1 MQYLL
6 GLSLLTPLVLGAA
19 VSSPRDARINGLTT
33 DAAGFAEQSYNYIIV
48 GGGTAGLVLAARLT
62 EMTNVTVGVLE
73 AGFLRVGDPK
83 VDTPAFIGEALL
95 DPDYD
100 WSFQTV
106 PQTHVSQRNIAINRG
121 KMLGGSSALNF
132 LIWQHGSQ
140 RDYDSWAQLG
150 ISNGWDWEGILPY
163 LLKTETVTPSPAGA
177 LGYSGRVGVN
187 NEYEGRSGPLP
198 ITYNNFYSPLEEPY
212 AEALQALGVPFNPDP
227 DAGNSTGLFNAAQ
240 CVDVNTGNRSYSA
253 VNYLLANQARTN
265 LVVLQGAQLVKV
277 TKINL
282 TPGSS
287 VVATGVE
294 YVVDGI
300 TYNATATT
308 EVVLSAGTIQTPQ
321 LLELSGIGNPTIL
334 EQYDIPVIISNSDVG
349 ENYQASRTVALMGSW
364 SKYHN
369 HDQDHTHVV
378 SQFELNDSTMPTT
391 NLLSTNATFQQEQD
405 VLYLDD
411 HTGIYT
417 YTASDISFHPMQQF
431 FSPIELASSIAQL
444 QSEVAAANLSEWQ
457 TKQFQI
463 QLSDLE
469 AGTVGQMELL
479 FFAGDIGGG
488 AASGTEYVDILNFG
502 SRHFSR
508 GSVHIGSADPLAAPL
523 IDPNYFQFTID
534 KEVVVKGTQIA
545 RNVTQT
551 APLASFIKAPI
562 NPSTNITSEADFE
575 QFVLENVGTEWHPVG
590 TASLGPLGAGGV
602 VNDNLIVYGTSNLRV
617 VDASVIP
624 LQIASH
630 IQSTVYAIAEKA
642 ADIIT
647 SGN

>member
-33 DAAGFAEQSYNYIIV
+33 DAAGFAEQSYNYVIV

-62 EMTNVTVGVLE
+62 EMTNVTVGVIE

-83 VDTPAFIGEALL
+83 VDTPAFIGQGLL

-106 PQTHVSQRNIAINRG
+106 PQTHVSERNIAISRG
-121 KMLGGSSALNF
+121 KMLGGSSGLNF
-132 LIWQHGSQ
+132 MIWQHGSQ

-150 ISNGWDWEGILPY
+150 ISNGWDWDGILPY
-163 LLKTETVTPSPAGA
+163 ILKAETVTPSPVGA
-177 LGYSGRVGVN
+177 LGYSGRVGTN
-187 NEYEGRSGPLP
+187 NDFEGRSGPLP
-198 ITYNNFYSPLEEPY
+198 IQYNNFYSPFESPY
-212 AEALQALGVPFNPDP
+212 AQALEALGVPFNPDP
-227 DAGNSTGLFNAAQ
+227 DAGNSTGLFNSAA
-240 CVDVNTGNRSYSA
+240 CVDVNTGNRTYSPVSYF
-253 VNYLLANQARTN
+253 LPNQARTN
-265 LVVLQGAQLVKV
+265 LVVLQGAQV

-287 VVATGVE
+287 AVATGVE
-294 YVVDGI
+294 FVVDGI
-300 TYNATATT
+300 TYNANATT

-334 EQYDIPVIISNSDVG
+334 EQYGIPLIISNSDVG
-349 ENYQASRTVALMGSW
+349 ENYQ
-364 SKYHN
+364 
-369 HDQDHTHVV
+369 DHTHVV
-378 SQFELNDSTMPTT
+378 SQFEVTDPTMPTT
-391 NLLSTNATFQQEQD
+391 NLLNTNATFQQEQD
-405 VLYLDD
+405 ALYLDD

-417 YTASDISFHPMQQF
+417 YTASDVSFHPMQQF

-444 QSEVAAANLSEWQ
+444 QSEIAAANLSEWQ

-523 IDPNYFQFTID
+523 IDPNFFQFTID

-551 APLASFIKAPI
+551 APLSSFIKTPI
-562 NPSTNITSEADFE
+562 NPSTNVTSEADFE

-590 TASLGPLGAGGV
+590 TASLGPQGAGGV

-642 ADIIT
+642 ADIIK

>member
-33 DAAGFAEQSYNYIIV
+33 DAAGFAEQSYNYVIV

-62 EMTNVTVGVLE
+62 EMTNVTVGVIE

-83 VDTPAFIGEALL
+83 VDTPAFIGQGLL

-100 WSFQTV
+100 WSFQSV
-106 PQTHVSQRNIAINRG
+106 PQTHVSQRNIAISRG
-121 KMLGGSSALNF
+121 KMLGGSSGLNF
-132 LIWQHGSQ
+132 MIWQHGSQ

-150 ISNGWDWEGILPY
+150 ISNGWDWDGILPY
-163 LLKTETVTPSPAGA
+163 ILKAETVTPSPVGA
-177 LGYSGRVGVN
+177 LGYSGRVGTN
-187 NEYEGRSGPLP
+187 NDFEGRSGPLP
-198 ITYNNFYSPLEEPY
+198 IQYNNFYSPLESPY
-212 AEALQALGVPFNPDP
+212 AQALQALGVPFNPDP
-227 DAGNSTGLFNAAQ
+227 DAGNSTGLFNSAA
-240 CVDVNTGNRSYSA
+240 CVDVNTGNRTYSP
-253 VNYLLANQARTN
+253 VNYFLPNQARTN
-265 LVVLQGAQLVKV
+265 LVVLQGAQV

-287 VVATGVE
+287 AVATGVE
-294 YVVDGI
+294 FVVDGI
-300 TYNATATT
+300 TYNANATT

-334 EQYDIPVIISNSDVG
+334 EQYGIPLIISNSDVG
-349 ENYQASRTVALMGSW
+349 ENYQ
-364 SKYHN
+364 
-369 HDQDHTHVV
+369 DHTHVV
-378 SQFELNDSTMPTT
+378 SQFEVTDPTMPTT
-391 NLLSTNATFQQEQD
+391 NLLNTNATFQQEQD
-405 VLYLDD
+405 ALYLDD

-444 QSEVAAANLSEWQ
+444 QSEIAAANLSEWQ

-523 IDPNYFQFTID
+523 IDPNFFQFTID

-551 APLASFIKAPI
+551 APLSSFIKTPI
-562 NPSTNITSEADFE
+562 NPSTNVTSEADFE

-590 TASLGPLGAGGV
+590 TASLGPQGAGGV

-642 ADIIT
+642 ADIIK

>member
-33 DAAGFAEQSYNYIIV
+33 DAAGFAEQSYNYVIV

-62 EMTNVTVGVLE
+62 EMTNVTVGVIE

-83 VDTPAFIGEALL
+83 VDTPAFIGQGLL

-106 PQTHVSQRNIAINRG
+106 PQTHVSERNIAISRG
-121 KMLGGSSALNF
+121 KMLGGSSGLNF
-132 LIWQHGSQ
+132 MIWQHGSQ

-150 ISNGWDWEGILPY
+150 ISNGWDWDGILPY
-163 LLKTETVTPSPAGA
+163 ILKAETVTPSPVGA
-177 LGYSGRVGVN
+177 LGYSGRVGTN
-187 NEYEGRSGPLP
+187 NDFEGRSGPLP
-198 ITYNNFYSPLEEPY
+198 IQYNNFYSPFESPY
-212 AEALQALGVPFNPDP
+212 AQALEALGVPFNPDP
-227 DAGNSTGLFNAAQ
+227 DAGNSTGLFNSAA
-240 CVDVNTGNRSYSA
+240 CVDVNTGNRTYSPVSYF
-253 VNYLLANQARTN
+253 LPNQARTN
-265 LVVLQGAQLVKV
+265 LVVLQGAQV

-287 VVATGVE
+287 AVATGVE
-294 YVVDGI
+294 FVVDGI
-300 TYNATATT
+300 TYNANATT

-334 EQYDIPVIISNSDVG
+334 EQYGIPLIISNSDVG
-349 ENYQASRTVALMGSW
+349 ENYQ
-364 SKYHN
+364 
-369 HDQDHTHVV
+369 DHTHVV
-378 SQFELNDSTMPTT
+378 SQFEVTDPTMPTT
-391 NLLSTNATFQQEQD
+391 NLLNTNATFQQEQD
-405 VLYLDD
+405 ALYLDD

-444 QSEVAAANLSEWQ
+444 QSEIAAANLSEWQ

-523 IDPNYFQFTID
+523 IDPNFFQFTID

-551 APLASFIKAPI
+551 APLSSLIKTPI
-562 NPSTNITSEADFE
+562 NPSTNVTSEADFE
-575 QFVLENVGTEWHPVG
+575 QYVLENVGTEWHPVG
-590 TASLGPLGAGGV
+590 TASLGPQGAGGV

-642 ADIIT
+642 ADIIK